1 MHEVFF
7 SAKRV
12 FHGGVRVTR
21 RRLRQVAPGMT
32 AARFDMM
39 YAIGGEHRRRSRKF
53 RCGKLE
59 QRGLQR
65 RLGVSAPV
73 VSRMLRSLEELGWV
87 RRSRRK
93 PSGFRCRRRV
103 LFDARQV
110 DVQLT
115 AAGLLCLR
123 RAFRAVHLPVEHLVY
138 RAICWG
144 KPRDSRERFINMDTL
159 ESYLHSLRRHC
170 NDGARLYF
178 PWGHP
183 DD

>member
-1 MHEVFF
+1 MHQVFF
-7 SAKRV
+7 GAKRV

-21 RRLRQVAPGMT
+21 RRLRRVAPGMT

-39 YAIGGEHRRRSRKF
+39 YAIGGERRRRSRKF
-53 RCGKLE
+53 SRGKLE
-59 QRGLQR
+59 QRALRG

-93 PSGFRCRRRV
+93 PNGLRCRRRV
-103 LFDARQV
+103 LVDARQV
-110 DVQLT
+110 DVELT

-144 KPRDSRERFINMDTL
+144 KHRDGGARFMNMDTL
-159 ESYLHSLRRHC
+159 ESYLHGLRRHC
-170 NDGARLYF
+170 RDRARLYF